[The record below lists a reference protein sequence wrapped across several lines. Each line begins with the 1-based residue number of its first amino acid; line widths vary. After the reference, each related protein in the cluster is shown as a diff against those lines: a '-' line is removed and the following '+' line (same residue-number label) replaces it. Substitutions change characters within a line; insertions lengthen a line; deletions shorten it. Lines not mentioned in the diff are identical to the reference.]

1 MTCVCVLAGLST
13 HDYLQATMS
22 ALGQRS
28 LADYPGA
35 GSLVGSDYSLNLE
48 GETYFVRISES
59 TWRDI
64 DTPWNQLTVFP
75 GSV

>member
-1 MTCVCVLAGLST
+1 MTVLVCVCVGLLAGLTT
-13 HDYLQATMS
+13 HEYLATMS

-48 GETYFVRISES
+48 GELLEYDYLLI
-59 TWRDI
+59 
-64 DTPWNQLTVFP
+64 L
-75 GSV
+75 